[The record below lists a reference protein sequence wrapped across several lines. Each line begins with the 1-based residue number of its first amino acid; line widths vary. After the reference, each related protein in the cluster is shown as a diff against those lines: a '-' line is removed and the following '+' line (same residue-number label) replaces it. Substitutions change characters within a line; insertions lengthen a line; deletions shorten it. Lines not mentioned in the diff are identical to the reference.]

1 MSYKSLQQL
10 RDEQQAHHDRAMI
23 LYKEAAIILQEM
35 EYANNLTDYNTLHK
49 QWLEKEAEAREEIQ
63 KSIKL
68 TEQFIQELERL
79 KNRNLN

>member
-10 RDEQQAHHDRAMI
+10 RDEQQAHQDRAMS
-23 LYKEAAIILQEM
+23 LFREAAAILQEM
-35 EYANNLTDYNTLHK
+35 EYAKNLTDHNRLHK
-49 QWLEKEAEAREEIQ
+49 QWREIEDEAREEIQ

>member
-1 MSYKSLQQL
+1 MSLF
-10 RDEQQAHHDRAMI
+10 
-23 LYKEAAIILQEM
+23 KEAAVILQEM
-35 EYANNLTDYNTLHK
+35 EYAKTLTEHNKLHN